1 MKNEEL
7 GQVRTVT
14 IGKEHWFRAK
24 DVCDGL
30 DIKNPTQAI
39 QKLDE
44 DERIMFNIGRQG
56 STNVINESDLYL
68 LIMTSRKPQAEQFEK
83 WVTEEV
89 LPTIRKTGGYVN
101 SEKLF
106 VNTYLAHADDA
117 TKMLFKSTL

>member
-14 IGKEHWFRAK
+14 IGKEHWFIAK
-24 DVCDGL
+24 DVCDVL

-56 STNVINESDLYL
+56 SANVINESDLYL
-68 LIMTSRKPQAEQFEK
+68 LVMTSRKPQAEQIEK